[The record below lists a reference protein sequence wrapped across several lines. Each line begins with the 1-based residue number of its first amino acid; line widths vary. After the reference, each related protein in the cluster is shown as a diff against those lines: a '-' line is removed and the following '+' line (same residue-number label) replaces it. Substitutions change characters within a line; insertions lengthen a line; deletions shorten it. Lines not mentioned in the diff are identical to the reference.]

1 MQIVDPVP
9 DLRKLERLARP
20 GSWLRSV
27 AAVSA
32 DEIEALRRLCGGHVQ
47 RRERTVMLIFT
58 LLGAIAAGLWLLGA
72 LGVIDF
78 HVYIGPAGTG
88 PAGQRHDG

>member
-9 DLRKLERLARP
+9 ELRKLQRLATP

-32 DEIEALRRLCGGHVQ
+32 DEIEALRRLCGGHGQ
-47 RRERTVMLIFT
+47 RRERRAMWIFT
-58 LLGAIAAGLWLLGA
+58 ALGAIAAGLWLLGA
-72 LGVIDF
+72 LGFIDF
-78 HVYIGPAGTG
+78 HVYVGPVGTG
-88 PAGQRHDG
+88 PAGQRQDG